1 MKKYLY
7 ILSALALVT
16 RLNAAVKTPEGCFAS
31 DNQRFTYEKSLSPA
45 EENEQITNCLKI
57 FLGAENSAYAQEVLP
72 LLKKS
77 NNLSTAMPETMRIF
91 RNAKDAPATFAAA
104 SALISVPEDLGPYK
118 KAVYN
123 VLSSSN
129 QEDYKKTLAVII
141 LASAGAVDGGY
152 TPFLTPALSA
162 EDPVLQAYAS
172 AAYALIIPETK
183 SRFINGIITVYGFDK
198 TFALRAFGN
207 TGLKNKELNSALKSA
222 VKSEREITR
231 VSAEEWIG
239 DLQDKKLL
247 EVLLSLP
254 YNDAPT
260 VSAAAT
266 ALAANYDLVSAA
278 LKKALRA
285 SPETPGAAIAVMT
298 YALLGGEHFDEI
310 EKSLQS
316 SNANEQANAARVALS
331 AAEILQSKTPYYQ
344 NPFLEEQRIKK
355 LIAPLG
361 KISNRAKDENAKY
374 YSDAAIK
381 AIYNLINK
389 Q

>member
-7 ILSALALVT
+7 LLSALALVT

-45 EENEQITNCLKI
+45 EENEQITNCLKT
-57 FLGAENSAYAQEVLP
+57 FLSEGGAAYAQEALP

-91 RNAKDAPATFAAA
+91 KNAKDAPSAFAAA

-123 VLSSSN
+123 VLSSAN

-198 TFALRAFGN
+198 TFALRAFEN

-222 VKSEREITR
+222 VKSESEIMR
-231 VSAEEWIG
+231 VSAAEWIG
-239 DLQDKKLL
+239 DIQDKKLL
-247 EVLLSLP
+247 EALLALP
-254 YNDAPT
+254 YNDAQT

-266 ALAANYDLVSAA
+266 ALAANYGLVSAS

-285 SPETPGAAIAVMT
+285 NPETPGAAVAVTT
-298 YALLGGEHFDEI
+298 YALLGSEHFDEI

-316 SNANEQANAARVALS
+316 SNANEQANAARVSLS

-361 KISNRAKDENAKY
+361 KISNRTKDENAKY

-389 Q
+389 

>member
-7 ILSALALVT
+7 LLSALALIT
-16 RLNAAVKTPEGCFAS
+16 QLNAAVKTPEGCFAS

-45 EENEQITNCLKI
+45 EENEQITNCLKN
-57 FLGAENSAYAQEVLP
+57 FLSGEGAAYAQEALP
-72 LLKKS
+72 ILKKS
-77 NNLSTAMPETMRIF
+77 NNLSTAMPETMLIF
-91 RNAKDAPATFAAA
+91 KNAKDAPTAFASA

-123 VLSSSN
+123 VLSSAN

-198 TFALRAFGN
+198 TFALRAFEN
-207 TGLKNKELNSALKSA
+207 TGLKSRELNSALKSA
-222 VKSEREITR
+222 VKSEKEITR
-231 VSAEEWIG
+231 VSAAEWIG
-239 DLQDKKLL
+239 DVQDKKLL
-247 EVLLSLP
+247 EALLTLS
-254 YNDAPT
+254 YGDAQT
-260 VSAAAT
+260 ISAAAT
-266 ALAANYDLVSAA
+266 ALAANYDMVSAA

-285 SPETPGAAIAVMT
+285 NPETPGAAAAVMT
-298 YALLGGEHFDEI
+298 YALLGSEHFDEI

-344 NPFLEEQRIKK
+344 NPSLEEQRIKK

-389 Q
+389 

>member
-1 MKKYLY
+1 MKKYIYL
-7 ILSALALVT
+7 LSALALVT

-45 EENEQITNCLKI
+45 EENEQITNCLKN
-57 FLGAENSAYAQEVLP
+57 FLSGEGAAYAQEALP
-72 LLKKS
+72 ILKKS
-77 NNLSTAMPETMRIF
+77 NNLSTVMPETMLIF
-91 RNAKDAPATFAAA
+91 KNAKDAPTAFASA

-123 VLSSSN
+123 VLSSAN

-198 TFALRAFGN
+198 TFALRAFEN
-207 TGLKNKELNSALKSA
+207 TGLKSRELNSALI
-222 VKSEREITR
+222 SEVIIEKEITS
-231 VSAEEWIG
+231 VSAAEWIG
-239 DLQDKKLL
+239 DVQDKKLL
-247 EVLLSLP
+247 EALLTLP
-254 YNDAPT
+254 YSDAQT
-260 VSAAAT
+260 ISAAAT
-266 ALAANYDLVSAA
+266 ALAANYDMVSAA

-285 SPETPGAAIAVMT
+285 NPETPGTAAAVMT
-298 YALLGGEHFDEI
+298 YALLGSEHFDEI

-344 NPFLEEQRIKK
+344 NPSLEEQRIKK

-389 Q
+389 

>member
-7 ILSALALVT
+7 LLSALALIT
-16 RLNAAVKTPEGCFAS
+16 QLNAAVKTPEGCFAS

-45 EENEQITNCLKI
+45 EENEQITNCLKT
-57 FLGAENSAYAQEVLP
+57 FLSAGYEDYAKQALP
-72 LLKKS
+72 ILKKS
-77 NNLSTAMPETMRIF
+77 NNLSTAMPETVAIF
-91 RNAKDAPATFAAA
+91 KSAKDAPSAFASA

-123 VLSSSN
+123 VLSSAN

-183 SRFINGIITVYGFDK
+183 TRFLNGIITVYGFDK
-198 TFALRAFGN
+198 TFALRAFEN

-222 VKSEREITR
+222 VKSEKEITR
-231 VSAEEWIG
+231 LSAAEWIG
-239 DLQDKKLL
+239 DIQDKKLL

-254 YNDAPT
+254 YNDAQT
-260 VSAAAT
+260 ISAAAT
-266 ALAANYDLVSAA
+266 ALAANYDEVSAA

-285 SPETPGAAIAVMT
+285 NPETPGAATAVMT
-298 YALLGGEHFDEI
+298 YALLGGEYFDEI

-361 KISNRAKDENAKY
+361 KLSNRTKDENAKY

-389 Q
+389 